1 MTYDLSAETP
11 DVETYLML
19 RRVAGLSPFSSEAA
33 RRGLPGSW
41 HAVLARHQG
50 APVGMGRIIG
60 DGGCFFQ
67 ITDIAVHPDHQGK
80 GLGKRI
86 MAALMDH
93 FRTSAPSSAYI
104 SLMADVPADRL
115 YAQYG
120 FRPTA
125 PATIGMAQILD

>member
-1 MTYDLSAETP
+1 MSYTLAAETP
-11 DVETYLML
+11 DVETYLTL
-19 RRVAGLSPFSSEAA
+19 RRVAGLSPFSENAA

-41 HAVLARHQG
+41 HAVLLRHEG

-67 ITDIAVHPDHQGK
+67 VTDIAVHPDHRGK

-93 FRTSAPSSAYI
+93 SR
-104 SLMADVPADRL
+104 
-115 YAQYG
+115 
-120 FRPTA
+120 A
-125 PATIGMAQILD
+125 PAPPSATITLMPD

>member
-1 MTYDLSAETP
+1 MSYTLAAETP

-19 RRVAGLSPFSSEAA
+19 RRVAGLSPFSEDAA

-41 HAVLARHQG
+41 HAVLLRHEG

-67 ITDIAVHPDHQGK
+67 VTDIAVHPDHQGK

-86 MAALMDH
+86 MAALMEH
-93 FRTSAPSSAYI
+93 FRAHAPASAYI

-115 YAQYG
+115 YAQFG
-120 FRPTA
+120 FEPTA
-125 PATIGMAQILD
+125 PASIGMAQILN

>member
-1 MTYDLSAETP
+1 MSYTLASETP

-19 RRVAGLSPFSSEAA
+19 RRVAGLSPFSEDAA

-41 HAVLARHQG
+41 HAVLLRHEG

-67 ITDIAVHPDHQGK
+67 ITDIAVHPAHQGK

-86 MAALMDH
+86 MAALMAH
-93 FRTSAPSSAYI
+93 FRDQAPASAYI

-115 YAQYG
+115 YTQYG
-120 FRPTA
+120 FKPTA
-125 PATIGMAQILD
+125 PASIGMAQILD